1 MSQALQCDQNK
12 VIKSD
17 NYNTLYKAIYDKAQY
32 KAAYDGGIL
41 IAAQKALPIL
51 PQIPD
56 KELCNLAKKYNCEPV
71 EYISTL
77 RSQKEICNFIQYH
90 TSNLTQND
98 IDCILFYIIAA
109 EGRSRLSYEAC
120 VFYMTFYMTIPPNE
134 IIMDLQKQI
143 LEIKKQSIYP
153 ARLNSDISEHL
164 KINNKYKNLPFEQ
177 IVPSVPIAH
186 APVMVTV
193 ATCSNNYNIKY
204 FWINIC
210 FLVIFISYYI
220 IINFLFS

>member
-1 MSQALQCDQNK
+1 MSQALQCDQK
-12 VIKSD
+12 VI
-17 NYNTLYKAIYDKAQY
+17 KAIYDKAQY

-153 ARLNSDISEHL
+153 SDTSEHL
-164 KINNKYKNLPFEQ
+164 KINNKYKNLPFEHM
-177 IVPSVPIAH
+177 VPSVPIAH
-186 APVMVTV
+186 APVIVTV

-210 FLVIFISYYI
+210 FLIIFISYYI